1 MLGSSGLWAVN
12 ALSSCSSLALIIT
25 LMLYSLQ
32 ENRKAAKNHGAA
44 KAAIQ
49 VSFSSRVEGD
59 NAESRVSGLGCS
71 CSLATVLP
79 LVSMSPSLNPSHA
92 ILCAAARR
100 GCCSYTGI
108 SAGGTCTVPLPGWVS
123 KSAGVPMTTAV
134 ADTHLLWAV

>member
-1 MLGSSGLWAVN
+1 
-12 ALSSCSSLALIIT
+12 
-25 LMLYSLQ
+25 MLYSLQ

-49 VSFSSRVEGD
+49 VSFSSTVEVD
-59 NAESRVSGLGCS
+59 NAESRVSGLGYS

-79 LVSMSPSLNPSHA
+79 LVSMSPSLNPSHE

-123 KSAGVPMTTAV
+123 KSAGVPMTTGV